1 LSKVEIKKRR
11 SLPELLERKSRG
23 EKLSMVTCY
32 DATMAKL
39 INQTQI
45 DMVLVGDSLGNV
57 MMGYS
62 GTLQVTLDHMIV
74 YGSSVART
82 LKNAF
87 LVLDMPFMS
96 YQISPEQ
103 ALENAGRLV
112 KEAGAEAV
120 KLEGGKAMA
129 PAVKKIVDAGIP
141 VIGHLG
147 LTPQSIN
154 IIGSYKVIGRSDK
167 AADDLLQDALALE
180 AAGASMLVLEMVPE
194 SLAKKVSEALSI
206 PTIGIGAGRYVD
218 GQVLVLHDLLG
229 FDEEF
234 SPKFLK
240 KYARLGAEARNALIQ
255 YDEEVKSKTFPDQE
269 HSFGDKK

>member
-1 LSKVEIKKRR
+1 MSKVEIKKRR